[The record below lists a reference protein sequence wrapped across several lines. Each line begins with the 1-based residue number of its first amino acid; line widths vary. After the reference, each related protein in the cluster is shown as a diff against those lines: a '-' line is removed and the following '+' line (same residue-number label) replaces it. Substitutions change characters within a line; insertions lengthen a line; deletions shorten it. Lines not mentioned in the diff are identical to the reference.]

1 MTVEAAEAQ
10 PFSHTGK
17 FFNVLGLALKNAFFT
32 IITLTLY
39 RFWART
45 SMRKRLWSRAWVMGD
60 PLEYTGSAWELVRG
74 FLIALPTF
82 FLPWVFVAYVAP
94 LVMNPVTAAWLAFG
108 FWVIFVPLVAA
119 ARYWMRRYQL
129 SRTRW
134 RGIRMGLA
142 GSAWSFAAAS
152 WGWWVL
158 QVLSL
163 GWYTP
168 AARMNKARLMWDN
181 TRFGDQPFE
190 FVDDGESP
198 QKGLWA
204 PFALGWFS
212 FIIAYIGSV
221 FVVIM
226 IFASLGLTGVF
237 SPDQTPSDD
246 PASNPNIIFVMV
258 AMAASFGFS
267 FLLIAL
273 LCWAPYNAASMNR
286 IASLIS
292 IDGARFRLKAK
303 TFSLFWVTLA
313 GWLITIFSLTLLA
326 PVGGFLQVRY
336 IMNRLEIIGS
346 PKFAEIGQPVIE
358 GPNSGES
365 LGDAFDLD
373 MGVGVI

>member
-10 PFSHTGK
+10 PFTHTGK
-17 FFNVLGLALKNAFFT
+17 FFNVLGLALKNAGLT

-45 SMRKRLWSRAWVMGD
+45 SMRRRLWSRAWVMGD
-60 PLEYTGSAWELVRG
+60 PLEYTGSAGELVRG
-74 FLIALPTF
+74 FLIAVPTF
-82 FLPWVFVAYVAP
+82 FVPWVFIYYIAP
-94 LVMNPVTAAWLAFG
+94 LVMNPITAAWLGFG
-108 FWVIFVPLVAA
+108 FWIILVPLIAA

-142 GSAWSFAAAS
+142 GSAWGFAFAS

-168 AARMNKARLMWDN
+168 AARMNRAKLMWEN

-198 QKGLWA
+198 QKGLWG

-212 FIIAYIGSV
+212 FPIAYIATIA
-221 FVVIM
+221 VVM
-226 IFASLGLTGVF
+226 AVFASLGLGNVF
-237 SPDQTPSDD
+237 TSPADGEAATPNV
-246 PASNPNIIFVMV
+246 PAMV
-258 AMAASFGFS
+258 ALGVAGVACFF
-267 FLLIAL
+267 FTVL
-273 LCWAPYNAASMNR
+273 LCWAPYSAASMNR

-292 IDGARFRLKAK
+292 LDGARFRLKAK
-303 TFSLFWVTLA
+303 TLSLFFVTLA

-326 PVGGFLQVRY
+326 PVAGFLQIRY
-336 IMNRLEIIGS
+336 VMNRLEIIGS
-346 PKFAEIGQPVIE
+346 PKFAEIGQPITE
-358 GPNSGES
+358 GPRSGEG